1 MKLSRTPFLALVSIF
16 LLANILVTSLIIQ
29 SSKKTAPSKPYKNI
43 VESYWLESDTDK
55 QNQILT
61 NLYPEVK
68 RDFPQLVQTHK
79 FFIKNNLENQS
90 FGTQTFS
97 ELTLRMFSLF
107 QYVKRKNWLTLERM
121 SFQTIQHY
129 SSALEKLVTSEKLDF
144 SKVFRFTSEIK
155 ELTMNSRLSNT
166 DKKIVVA
173 KVNKINAD
181 LNKVE
186 DYIGKKLSLKKINN
200 ELNNDLS
207 SLAQFE
213 KEPGAFILLDGL
225 TNLPF
230 STIKVLA
237 AQYLISGF
245 LFFGLLGLY
254 RSKGELSFEGLF
266 EDSPIPTAFLNKKGQ
281 FIALNDS
288 FKDILPYT
296 NFSHLKKLTWDS
308 FQKLARIE
316 FKTPV
321 DKIEGALVSSATLDD
336 GENRH
341 DFMVRLT
348 PNKKLGGF
356 CLSLYAD
363 NEIQVYQELSA
374 VPDFLPPTLKED
386 VNVSHLLEDV
396 IAELSNLFQSK
407 QIELS
412 LNIKGDK
419 HKLYG
424 DIEKTKMALKDFIRD
439 LVFALAPKSKTKR
452 FILSLEETLDGIVL
466 NADMDDIKL
475 ATPVLKSNFK
485 FEEEGKTKKRNL
497 NQGIDILRNS
507 GLGFDIDLNFKN
519 NFDINNKFTGSNI
532 SIEMRN

>member
-29 SSKKTAPSKPYKNI
+29 SSKETTPDKPYKNT
-43 VESYWLESDTDK
+43 VESYWFEKDINK
-55 QNQILT
+55 QNQMLV
-61 NLYPEVK
+61 NLYPELK
-68 RDFPQLVQTHK
+68 KDFPQLVQTHQ
-79 FFIKNNLENQS
+79 FFIKNNLENQK

-129 SSALEKLVTSEKLDF
+129 NSALEKLVTTEKLNF

-155 ELTMNSRLSNT
+155 ELTLNSRLSNS
-166 DKKIVVA
+166 DKEIVVG
-173 KVNKINAD
+173 KVNKINSD

-186 DYIGKKLSLKKINN
+186 SYIGKKLSLNKINN

-207 SLAQFE
+207 NLAQFE
-213 KEPGAFILLDGL
+213 REPGAFVLLDGL
-225 TNLPF
+225 TNL
-230 STIKVLA
+230 SYGTLKLLA
-237 AQYLISGF
+237 TQYLISGF
-245 LFFGLLGLY
+245 LFAGLIGMY
-254 RSKGELSFEGLF
+254 RSRGELSFEGLF

-288 FKDILPYT
+288 FKEILPYT
-296 NFSHLKKLTWDS
+296 NFSLLKKLSWDS
-308 FQKLARIE
+308 FQKLARVE
-316 FKTPV
+316 FKTPLN
-321 DKIEGALVSSATLDD
+321 KIEGSFVTSATLSD
-336 GENRH
+336 GEVNNE
-341 DFMVRLT
+341 FMVRLT

-363 NEIQVYQELSA
+363 DEIQVYQELSA

-396 IAELSNLFQSK
+396 IADLSNLFQSK

-412 LNIKGDK
+412 LNIKGDN

-424 DIEKTKMALKDFIRD
+424 DIEKTKMALKDFVRD